1 MLEAFFW
8 LEETMKPGIPYNSSR
23 IEKEAGKLEISK
35 NTLNRAKKTLGI
47 LSKKQI
53 PPDLVVKFQAI
64 DIAEVILWLGLRLRV
79 VYQQE
84 IKG

>member
-1 MLEAFFW
+1 MVRRLCMRRMTHAR
-8 LEETMKPGIPYNSSR
+8 PYPASYGSNISTSR
-23 IEKEAGKLEISK
+23 PRIS
-35 NTLNRAKKTLGI
+35 
-47 LSKKQI
+47 QI

>member
-1 MLEAFFW
+1 MECGNF
-8 LEETMKPGIPYNSSR
+8 
-23 IEKEAGKLEISK
+23 
-35 NTLNRAKKTLGI
+35 
-47 LSKKQI
+47 QI

>member
-1 MLEAFFW
+1 MDGGEN
-8 LEETMKPGIPYNSSR
+8 GSR
-23 IEKEAGKLEISK
+23 GRPRPRG
-35 NTLNRAKKTLGI
+35 RAVGATPAQ
-47 LSKKQI
+47 SRNYQI

>member
-1 MLEAFFW
+1 M
-8 LEETMKPGIPYNSSR
+8 TSKSR
-23 IEKEAGKLEISK
+23 K
-35 NTLNRAKKTLGI
+35 NYEGHAEWR
-47 LSKKQI
+47 
-53 PPDLVVKFQAI
+53 VKFQAI

>member
-1 MLEAFFW
+1 VQTARA
-8 LEETMKPGIPYNSSR
+8 TASR
-23 IEKEAGKLEISK
+23 VNWFIFLAYRVGVI
-35 NTLNRAKKTLGI
+35 KKGVRDLTRI
-47 LSKKQI
+47 RQI

>member
-1 MLEAFFW
+1 MVVRDVCPRCQSP
-8 LEETMKPGIPYNSSR
+8 KY
-23 IEKEAGKLEISK
+23 KK
-35 NTLNRAKKTLGI
+35 N
-47 LSKKQI
+47 QI

-64 DIAEVILWLGLRLRV
+64 DIAEVILWLGLWLRV

>member
-1 MLEAFFW
+1 MPL
-8 LEETMKPGIPYNSSR
+8 PSSYFYCTR
-23 IEKEAGKLEISK
+23 SQFSASFRRNE
-35 NTLNRAKKTLGI
+35 NC
-47 LSKKQI
+47 QI

-64 DIAEVILWLGLRLRV
+64 DMAEVILWLGLRLRV

>member
-1 MLEAFFW
+1 MC
-8 LEETMKPGIPYNSSR
+8 GHSR
-23 IEKEAGKLEISK
+23 QRKYRTIDIY
-35 NTLNRAKKTLGI
+35 
-47 LSKKQI
+47 QI
-53 PPDLVVKFQAI
+53 PPDLVVKFQTI